1 VKGKFGVIGI
11 LSSLALLGALMVG
24 SGVASASSQGSV
36 EILAA
41 VGDSDAASWTTNV
54 STIYIQLTDA
64 DLDTATAVDEEAID
78 YTSPGACDT
87 LGELMQF
94 QLANVPI
101 LDKNG
106 DDVVNF
112 NDVVVGST
120 GNVDTSVFSV
130 DAVNGVV
137 TLKCDTAAGAATAQN
152 VDYSA
157 PGANTVGGDEAAASA
172 SIVTVTS
179 TADEVGIGIQLTE
192 IDADDGSAASA
203 TGIFGSTVTLCI
215 TSACSDG
222 TATPPTIEVAPG
234 TNDTVTFSYADAGAD
249 DSTVTTN
256 VTVETTAPAYTGFSP
271 ADAHA
276 TTVGRPTV
284 SASITDSDSGVD
296 EDTVEVV
303 FRLTETDGTTVLDG
317 PETKDP
323 DATGTITDITSGFS
337 ATHRLPATLTT
348 AEEVYLIQW
357 WVIGDD
363 EAGNAS
369 VSDSDDD
376 TACVAATFDVD
387 TGGST
392 LGNCDPYSIRVDFV
406 SPGLS
411 SAVAGNWWDSSEDEG
426 SELQSGADGSGTAVQ
441 VVFDENIDGTS
452 VHASDFDSDDVTIT
466 GADWYSDDADAVY
479 LTVSGM
485 DADDTPEISIVG
497 SITDDAGNS
506 TTTGDVDATDGVPA
520 TLTVT
525 VTALTDETVTVGITS
540 DETLNGSPTVSVRR
554 VEDDGTAGASNEGG
568 TATATGTKTWE
579 LEADISSQG
588 LYNVVVSGTDVGG
601 AIAVTV
607 GNSDGAAASAVDI
620 TASSA
625 ILFEVDNAI
634 PAPTFS
640 PADAAD
646 VDRTDPFVSIDF
658 ADEGKEY
665 GLESDGDHTVT
676 PGDVVTDYDGQ
687 GDITIVSAEL
697 DDVAITLATR
707 DNSVFSYA
715 ADGLALGDHDLDL
728 SVTDAA
734 GNEADF
740 SITFTVVERS
750 EVSVALTRGMNL
762 ISFRENPV
770 SPGINDVFG
779 SDSGVDLVLTYD
791 ASDWNP
797 WQVAQR
803 DPSTGEFGWDSEI
816 ETIEIGRAYWVNSDG
831 FNDVEYLSS
840 PWEPAAG
847 AIPGTPP
854 AITVTGGAWNMVGF
868 VSMSG
873 ETAIDADDYFA
884 GSNWSIAYTYDPA
897 TGWAAIRP
905 VTATTVDA
913 DKGYYVFAT
922 DDGTIT
928 P

>member
-1 VKGKFGVIGI
+1 MKGKFGVIGI
-11 LSSLALLGALMVG
+11 LSSLALLVALMVG
-24 SGVASASSQGSV
+24 SGVASASNQGSV

-41 VGDSDAASWTTNV
+41 VGDSDAASWTTNT
-54 STIYIQLTDA
+54 STIYIQLSDS
-64 DLDTATAVDEEAID
+64 DLDTATAVDEEEID

-87 LGELMQF
+87 DGELMQF
-94 QLANVPI
+94 QLDNVPI
-101 LDKNG
+101 LDADS

-112 NDVVVGST
+112 NDVTVGST
-120 GNVDTSVFSV
+120 GNADTSVFSV
-130 DAVNGVV
+130 DAVNGIV
-137 TLKCDTAAGAATAQN
+137 TLKCDTAAGAATSQF

-157 PGANTVGGDEAAASA
+157 PGANTAGADEAAASA

-179 TADEVGIGIQLTE
+179 TADEVGIGVQLTE

-203 TGIFGSTVTLCI
+203 TGIFGSQVTLCI

-222 TATPPTIEVAPG
+222 TATPPTLEVAPG
-234 TNDTVTFSYADAGAD
+234 TNDTVTFSYADAGDD
-249 DSTVTTN
+249 DSTVTTS
-256 VTVETTAPAYTGFSP
+256 VTVETTEPAYTGFSP

-296 EDTVEVV
+296 EDSVNVV

-317 PETKDP
+317 PETKDA
-323 DATGTITDITSGFS
+323 DATGTLSEITSGYS
-337 ATHRLPATLTT
+337 ASHRLPATLTT

-363 EAGNAS
+363 TAGNIS

-392 LGNCDPYSIRVDFV
+392 LGNCDPYTIRVDFV

-426 SELQSGADGSGTAVQ
+426 SELQSGADGAGTAIQ
-441 VVFDENIDGTS
+441 VVFDENVDGTS
-452 VHASDFDSDDVTIT
+452 VHATDFDSDDVTIT
-466 GADWYSDDADAVY
+466 AADWYADDADAVY

-497 SITDDAGNS
+497 SISDEAGNA

-554 VEDDGTAGASNEGG
+554 VEDDGTAGATNEGG

-579 LEADISSQG
+579 LEADISDQG

-607 GNSDGAAASAVDI
+607 GDSDGSAAAAVDI
-620 TASSA
+620 TATGA

-646 VDRTDPFVSIDF
+646 VDRADPFVSIDF

-665 GLESDGDHTVT
+665 GLEADGDHTTT
-676 PGDVVTDYDGQ
+676 PANVDTDYDGQ

-697 DDVAITLATR
+697 DDAAITLVTR

-715 ADGLALGDHDLDL
+715 AEGLALGDHDLEI

-779 SDSGVDLVLTYD
+779 ADSGVDLVLTYD

-816 ETIEIGRAYWVNSDG
+816 ETVEIGRAYWVNSDG

-854 AITVTGGAWNMVGF
+854 AIAVTGGAWNLVGF

-873 ETAIDADDYFA
+873 ETEIDADDYLS

-897 TGWAAIRP
+897 TGWSAIRP
-905 VTATTVDA
+905 TGADTIDA
-913 DKGYYVFAT
+913 DKGYYVFST
-922 DDGTIT
+922 EDGTIT

>member
-11 LSSLALLGALMVG
+11 LSSLALLVALMVG
-24 SGVASASSQGSV
+24 TGVASASNQGSV
-36 EILAA
+36 QILAT
-41 VGDSDAASWTTNV
+41 VGDADAASWTTNV
-54 STIYIQLTDA
+54 STVYIQLTDS
-64 DLDTATAVDEEAID
+64 DLDTATAVDEETLD
-78 YTSPGACDT
+78 YTATGACAT
-87 LGELMQF
+87 NGLLMQI
-94 QLANVPI
+94 QVANVPI
-101 LDKNG
+101 LDSNG

-112 NDVVVGST
+112 SDVVLGS
-120 GNVDTSVFSV
+120 GANGDTSVFSV
-130 DAVNGVV
+130 DAVNGIV
-137 TLKCDTAAGAATAQN
+137 TLKCLTAAGAAVGQD

-157 PGANTVGGDEAAASA
+157 PGANTVGTDEAAASA
-172 SIVTVTS
+172 SLVTVTS
-179 TADEVGIGIQLTE
+179 TADEVGIGIQLIE
-192 IDADDGSAASA
+192 IDDDDGSAASA

-215 TSACSDG
+215 TAACSDG
-222 TATPPTIEVAPG
+222 TSTPPTIEVAPG

-249 DSTVTTN
+249 DSTVTSS
-256 VTVETTAPAYTGFSP
+256 VTVETTAPTYSAFSP
-271 ADAHA
+271 VDGNA

-284 SASITDSDSGVD
+284 GGSITDSDSGID
-296 EDTVEVV
+296 EDTIDIV
-303 FRLTETDGTTVLDG
+303 FRITETDGTTVLDG

-323 DATGTITDITSGFS
+323 DATGTRTAITSGFS

-348 AEEVYLIQW
+348 VEEVYLIQW
-357 WVIGDD
+357 WIIGNDT
-363 EAGNAS
+363 AGNAS

-376 TACVAATFDVD
+376 SACVAATFDVD

-392 LGNCDPYSIRVDFV
+392 LGGCQAYEIRVDFV
-406 SPGLS
+406 SPGFS
-411 SAVAGNWWDSSEDEG
+411 SAVAGNAWDTSEAEG
-426 SELQSGADGSGTAVQ
+426 SELQSGSDGTVTNIQ
-441 VVFDENIDGTS
+441 LVFNEDIDGGT
-452 VHASDFDSDDVTIT
+452 VHATDFSSDDVTIT
-466 GADWYSDDADAVY
+466 SANWYSGDADSVY

-497 SITDDAGNS
+497 SISDEAGNAA
-506 TTTGDVDATDGVPA
+506 TTGDITATDGVPS

-525 VTALTDETVTVGITS
+525 VTALTVETVTIGITS

-554 VEDDGTAGASNEGG
+554 VENSGNAGAANSGG

-579 LEADISSQG
+579 LEADIATIG
-588 LYNVVVSGTDVGG
+588 LYNVVVSGTDAGG

-607 GNSDGAAASAVDI
+607 GDSDGASGSAVDI
-620 TASSA
+620 TASGA

-640 PADAAD
+640 PAAAEE

-658 ADEGKEY
+658 ATEGKEY
-665 GLESDGDHTVT
+665 GLDSGSAHTTT
-676 PGDVVTDYDGQ
+676 PASVVTDYDGQ
-687 GDITIVSAEL
+687 GAITIVTATL
-697 DDVAITLATR
+697 DDVAIVLDTR
-707 DNSVFSYA
+707 DNAVFSYA

-740 SITFTVVERS
+740 SVTFTVVERS

-779 SDSGVDLVLTYD
+779 TGSGVDLVLTYD
-791 ASDWNP
+791 ANDWNP

-840 PWEPAAG
+840 AWEPTAG
-847 AIPGTPP
+847 SIPGTPP
-854 AITVTGGAWNMVGF
+854 AITVVGGAWNLVGF

-873 ETAIDADDYFA
+873 ETEIDADDYFA
-884 GSNWSIAYTYDPA
+884 GSNWSIAYTYAPS

-905 VTATTVDA
+905 VTALTVDA

-922 DDGTIT
+922 ADGTIT